1 LLLLTAIRTQI
12 KWILG
17 LFIVI
22 FTVSI
27 GFMYGTGRL
36 GSDSER
42 SGDYVV
48 AVVNGEDLHISQ
60 LQQHVRDYVQRNGIR
75 DLSEKQ
81 MPLIYKAA
89 FDEMVSNRAVIDEV
103 TRLKIT
109 APAEDVDKQLKTLED
124 QYVTKE
130 SFMQTIKAQGQTL
143 DQVRASIGRELAI
156 NKMLDDA
163 SGGVVVSDDEVKAL
177 YDALRGNF
185 TLPEGIEADYAYLK
199 DKKAADNLVADMKE
213 HNDWNNAIK
222 IVSADIVQASS
233 GDQHE
238 RIGNAE
244 MVGKLE
250 AIKKLKDGEVT
261 APIELTSQDYFVV
274 HRIKAVSEDVRP
286 LSEVQDSLKNMLLQS
301 KKVEAQRKFVKELTD
316 KMKVEVLTPD
326 IFTVKSD
333 DISADQTANAAA
345 SADATVSADAA
356 GAAETSADAAA
367 KTDTAKTAETSTDA
381 KAKTDAAKTAATSVD
396 VTAEENAATPSETSA
411 DAAVSIDVSKQADT
425 SAEKNTDT
433 ASENN
438 TPKTEDVSADAAK

>member
-1 LLLLTAIRTQI
+1 MLLLTAIRTQI
-12 KWILG
+12 KWILA

-36 GSDSER
+36 SSDNER

-75 DLSEKQ
+75 DLSDKQ

-109 APAEDVDKQLKTLED
+109 APADDVEKQLKALED

-130 SFMQTIKAQGQTL
+130 AFLQTIKSQGQTL

-156 NKMLDDA
+156 NKMRDDA

-199 DKKAADNLVADMKE
+199 DKKAAEDLVADVKQ
-213 HNDWNNAIK
+213 HNNWDNAIK
-222 IVSADIVQASS
+222 IVSSDIVQASS

-250 AIKKLKDGEVT
+250 AIKNLKDGEVT

-286 LSEVQDSLKNMLLQS
+286 LSEVQGSLQNMLLQS
-301 KKVEAQRKFVKELTD
+301 KKMEAQRKFVKELTD

-333 DISADQTANAAA
+333 DISPDVSVDQTAGAAA
-345 SADATVSADAA
+345 SADTAASADSAARSADVSADAPA
-356 GAAETSADAAA
+356 VSDAAKTESSTAATSADAAA
-367 KTDTAKTAETSTDA
+367 VSSADTVSPASAEKSEDVSSNAANTSNDALSEKAPRTASEDNVSQKTEISTDA
-381 KAKTDAAKTAATSVD
+381 VK
-396 VTAEENAATPSETSA
+396 
-411 DAAVSIDVSKQADT
+411 
-425 SAEKNTDT
+425 
-433 ASENN
+433 
-438 TPKTEDVSADAAK
+438 

>member
-1 LLLLTAIRTQI
+1 
-12 KWILG
+12 
-17 LFIVI
+17 
-22 FTVSI
+22 
-27 GFMYGTGRL
+27 
-36 GSDSER
+36 
-42 SGDYVV
+42 
-48 AVVNGEDLHISQ
+48 
-60 LQQHVRDYVQRNGIR
+60 
-75 DLSEKQ
+75 

-109 APAEDVDKQLKTLED
+109 APADDVEKQLKALED

-130 SFMQTIKAQGQTL
+130 AFLQTIKSQGQTL

-199 DKKAADNLVADMKE
+199 DKKAAEDLVADVKQ
-213 HNDWNNAIK
+213 HNNWDNAIK
-222 IVSADIVQASS
+222 IVSSDIVQASS

-250 AIKKLKDGEVT
+250 AIKNLKDGEVT

-286 LSEVQDSLKNMLLQS
+286 LSEVQGSLQNMLLQS
-301 KKVEAQRKFVKELTD
+301 KKMEAQRKFVKELTD

-333 DISADQTANAAA
+333 DISPDVSVDQTAGAAA
-345 SADATVSADAA
+345 SADTAASADSAARSADVSADAPA
-356 GAAETSADAAA
+356 VSDAAKTESSTAATSADAAA
-367 KTDTAKTAETSTDA
+367 VSSADTVSPASAEKSEDVSSNAANTSNDALSEKAPRTASEDNVSQKTEISTDA
-381 KAKTDAAKTAATSVD
+381 VK
-396 VTAEENAATPSETSA
+396 
-411 DAAVSIDVSKQADT
+411 
-425 SAEKNTDT
+425 
-433 ASENN
+433 
-438 TPKTEDVSADAAK
+438 